1 MANDPIKQF
10 EISTL
15 VPIEIAGVDFSFT
28 NSSFFMLATTGAVA
42 AFLVLST
49 SGRGLVPNRW
59 QAAAEMSYEF
69 VASMLRD
76 AAGTQG
82 MRFFPLVF
90 SLFLFVLF
98 ANLFGMVP
106 YFFTVTSH
114 IIVTFALA
122 MVVILTVIIY
132 GFMKHGLKFL
142 KLFVPEGVPMAVIP
156 LVTAIEVISFLS
168 RPISLS
174 VRLFAN
180 MLAGHT
186 ALKVFAGFVVSLSAL
201 GLAGWGGAVLAM
213 FMTVA
218 ITALEF
224 LVSFLQAYVFA
235 VLTCMYLNDALH
247 PSH

>member
-1 MANDPIKQF
+1 VANDPISQF
-10 EISTL
+10 QIKPI

-28 NSSFFMLATTGAVA
+28 NSSLFMLATTGAVA
-42 AFLVLST
+42 GFLVLST
-49 SGRGLVPNRW
+49 SGRGLVPDRW

-82 MRFFPLVF
+82 MKFFPLVF
-90 SLFLFVLF
+90 SLFMFVLF

-122 MVVILTVIIY
+122 MVVMATVVGY
-132 GFMKHGLKFL
+132 GFYKHGFKFL
-142 KLFVPEGVPMAVIP
+142 RLFVPEGVPMAIVP

-174 VRLFAN
+174 IRLFAN

-186 ALKVFAGFVVSLSAL
+186 ALKVFAGFVATLST
-201 GLAGWGGAVLAM
+201 AGRPPLK
-213 FMTVA
+213 
-218 ITALEF
+218 
-224 LVSFLQAYVFA
+224 
-235 VLTCMYLNDALH
+235 
-247 PSH
+247 